1 MLDCMRHSRSCSRRR
16 RWKALSVPIAEN
28 EIDTGKSSEFAEPL
42 RRFFQGSIPEG
53 VKLDFSTDYCVD
65 MPPKVWTA
73 VE

>member
-1 MLDCMRHSRSCSRRR
+1 MFEAKKVESSFRSDCR
-16 RWKALSVPIAEN
+16 EN